1 MLVSLAIDNYALIE
15 QLRVDFSNKFS
26 VITGETGAGKSIL
39 LGALGLVMG
48 NRADL
53 SALKNQDA
61 KCIVEATFA
70 IEKYNLKSIFNDLDL
85 DYESQTIIRREI
97 LSSGKSRAFVNDTP
111 VNLNVLARLSEFL
124 IDIHS
129 QHQTKEVLS
138 RDYQTY
144 LLDAASNNFSFL
156 GDYKKQLKQLSSA
169 KKELTLFI
177 SKKELLEKEAAYN
190 QHLFTELE
198 ALQLPSLDIEDLES
212 QLETLSNVSFIKEQ
226 LALVVGKGQEEN
238 IGIESGLLESKN
250 ALQKIAAFKE
260 NFKSLNER
268 LQSIIIE
275 YTDVLN
281 ESESAIDSL
290 EDNPNLAQSISD
302 TLEQV
307 YTLQKKHQVADVAG
321 LIAVYNDL
329 DSKLVE
335 FGDIDTTI
343 SKKEKEVEMLTKACL
358 TLAQTISE
366 NRKKAAPDFEKD
378 IEKLLHLLGMPD
390 ARFTFDFTE
399 VTDFTANGTDA
410 IDILF
415 SANKGMQLGQL
426 KKTASG
432 GEMSR
437 IMLAIKAI
445 LSKYSALPSLILDE
459 IDTGVSGEVA
469 LKMGQIMKRM
479 SEKMQLFAITHLPQI
494 ASQGDQHYKVF
505 KYNEGDTTRSSL
517 KLLNHD
523 ERILEIAEMLSGKNI
538 TDSAKENAKDLLR

>member
-61 KCIVEATFA
+61 KCIVEATFE
-70 IEKYNLKSIFNDLDL
+70 IDKYNLKKVFSDLDL

-97 LSSGKSRAFVNDTP
+97 LASGKSRAFVNDTP
-111 VNLNVLARLSEFL
+111 VNLSVLAQLSEFL

-144 LLDAASNNFSFL
+144 LLDAAASNFKVL
-156 GDYKKQLKQLSSA
+156 EEYKNNLTQLLSA
-169 KKELTLFI
+169 KKELALFI
-177 SKKELLEKEAAYN
+177 SKKEHLEKEAAYN
-190 QHLFTELE
+190 QHLFSELE
-198 ALQLPSLDIEDLES
+198 ALELSNLDVEDLEN

-226 LALVVGKGQEEN
+226 LAFVIGKGQEEN
-238 IGIESGLLESKN
+238 IGIEAGLLESKN
-250 ALQKIAAFKE
+250 ALQKIASFKD

-268 LQSIIIE
+268 LQSVIIE

-281 ESESAIDSL
+281 ESESAIESL
-290 EDNPNLAQSISD
+290 EDNPALVHSISD

-307 YTLQKKHQVADVAG
+307 YALQKKHQVADVAG
-321 LIAVYNDL
+321 LIAVFNEL

-335 FGDIDTTI
+335 FGDIDLTI
-343 SKKEKEVEMLTKACL
+343 SKKEKEVDSLNSACL
-358 TLAQTISE
+358 ALAKSISE
-366 NRKKAAPDFEKD
+366 SRKKAAPSFEKD
-378 IEKLLHLLGMPD
+378 IEQLLHLLGMPD
-390 ARFTFDFTE
+390 ARFTFNFEEVSEFTS
-399 VTDFTANGTDA
+399 NGLDN

-494 ASQGDQHYKVF
+494 ASQGDQHYKVY
-505 KYNEGDTTRSSL
+505 KYNEDDTTRSSL
-517 KLLNHD
+517 KLLNPD
-523 ERILEIAEMLSGKNI
+523 DRVLEIAEMLSGKKI